1 MQCDETTLRDMLT
14 ALHGQSCG
22 RWILDLV
29 AGGTDVVIRMI
40 DGRTLELNDNAAA
53 AAGILR
59 TFGWTPVP

>member
-14 ALHGQSCG
+14 AIHGQSCG

-29 AGGTDVVIRMI
+29 AGGTNVFIRMV
-40 DGRTLELNDNAAA
+40 DGRTLELNDDAAA
-53 AAGILR
+53 VGILR